1 MWEHYYAKAKGLL
14 QGNAQDTIW
23 VSPLTEQNCQECA
36 CRVASHADVLLD
48 RHGGTRDGPLR
59 TAASRL
65 LVGIFRCSRDAR
77 GHKKGKNDERA
88 SFLIQPCRSMCL
100 CVLEAF
106 PWSFLLTP
114 KISATPWAA
123 TTAENLK
130 KLIGLRQVG
139 VFVVNLW
146 NFSVYQSFF
155 VQITYLWLH
164 LSVDTRQKKH
174 VLIGCQTW
182 RVLPPNIWSLPA
194 VKAKR

>member
-1 MWEHYYAKAKGLL
+1 MWEHYYAKAEGLL

-88 SFLIQPCRSMCL
+88 SFLIQPCRPMCL

-106 PWSFLLTP
+106 PWSFLLHVKNFRDPLGCDYRRKSQEAYWFEASWCVCSQFVEFFCLP
-114 KISATPWAA
+114 KFFRSNHLPLAA
-123 TTAENLK
+123 SKRGHETKETCSYRVPDMTCFAPKHLK
-130 KLIGLRQVG
+130 FASR
-139 VFVVNLW
+139 
-146 NFSVYQSFF
+146 
-155 VQITYLWLH
+155 
-164 LSVDTRQKKH
+164 
-174 VLIGCQTW
+174 
-182 RVLPPNIWSLPA
+182 
-194 VKAKR
+194 